1 MIKEKETLFLNHGTD
16 EEMVKLVH
24 IKYTFKFSSYL
35 LIKF

>member
-24 IKYTFKFSSYL
+24 VIYWVY
-35 LIKF
+35 